1 VQYLLALLPPLLFV
15 LLLAGLHRTAT
26 TPGLIAAALA
36 ATLAVACFDYPVTPV
51 TVLVPLFEAAFT
63 SAAILWIIFPAP
75 GIYEFQTGTGATEAI
90 GTWRRTLSPKQPSF
104 VRAILAARAME
115 LRRNAESASVPSWCC
130 LSANSLVASPKR
142 MDRPGRF
149 SFPLPECHS
158 SRNRASEEKFVIRA

>member
-1 VQYLLALLPPLLFV
+1 MQYLLALLPPFLFV
-15 LLLAGLHRTAT
+15 LLLAGLDRTAT

-36 ATLAVACFDYPVTPV
+36 ATLAVACFDYTPV

-104 VRAILAARAME
+104 VRAILPARAME

-130 LSANSLVASPKR
+130 LSANSLIASPKR

-149 SFPLPECHS
+149 SFRLPECHS